1 MESPQARYENPQGHE
16 FSSGKSPSRRGDG
29 HGVSTSHR
37 PHVAKPSTKRAAR
50 WAMLHLLRVP
60 RGPHPPVC
68 SSADIPRLMEGSEH
82 SALDSPTYGSS
93 YAPIHLK
100 SPWFSVAPSRVQ
112 PVLSVSVFFQ
122 CCELKTHAHNTW
134 SRLYKW
140 QLLTFLLRSH
150 ADTGPSAVTMCQC
163 LFRHM
168 FNTPALIHCQR

>member
-1 MESPQARYENPQGHE
+1 MCGI
-16 FSSGKSPSRRGDG
+16 SPSKIRESTRARILKWEVTWWWWPESAQATDLMWQSLPPRGL
-29 HGVSTSHR
+29 T
-37 PHVAKPSTKRAAR
+37 R
-50 WAMLHLLRVP
+50 WAMLPLLWV
-60 RGPHPPVC
+60 PVC
-68 SSADIPRLMEGSEH
+68 SSADIPRLMEGSEP
-82 SALDSPTYGSS
+82 SALDSPTYGFS

-100 SPWFSVAPSRVQ
+100 SPWFSIAPSWVQ

-140 QLLTFLLRSH
+140 QRLTFLLRSH

-163 LFRHM
+163 LCRHM